1 WGALSAEG
9 AGPDLLPRAVCGA
22 NQDRQLTVQFA
33 VDDLWIGQRLG
44 PTLLEQVDGE
54 LRPVGFG
61 LAAVQRARV
70 PKLPGALM
78 PGVVD
83 RHVHLGL
90 VDAAALTNSAVL
102 EVHDLGWVPRI
113 ARGWKID
120 PPTGGLVKIAGPFLT
135 AVGGYPSDRAWA
147 PPGSVCELA
156 GPADG
161 VRAVDEAAAHGH
173 DLIKLVLHSGGPLL
187 DDATLVAVIRAA
199 HRRHLPVGVHAEGE
213 GQARRAFEAG
223 ADILVHVP
231 WTELVPDELLRGMA
245 GSTRW
250 TSTFAIHADG
260 ERERALDNA
269 RRFIRLGGRLDY
281 GTDMGND
288 MYRGVMPVGPRPEEI
303 TALGQAGLTGGA
315 LLESLTGS
323 PHRRL
328 LAAAAVYAPLPL
340 PYSAAEV
347 AVWLKQ
353 AHRLVHV
360 LKEGAIA

>member
-1 WGALSAEG
+1 VTLV
-9 AGPDLLPRAVCGA
+9 R
-22 NQDRQLTVQFA
+22 RFA

-44 PTLLEQVDGE
+44 PTLLEQVDDE

-61 LAAVQRARV
+61 RATVQRARV
-70 PKLPGALM
+70 PKLAGALI

-90 VDAAALTNSAVL
+90 VDGAALANTAVV
-102 EVHDLGWVPRI
+102 EVHDLGWVPRV

-120 PPTGGLVKIAGPFLT
+120 PPTGGLVRIAGPFLT
-135 AVGGYPSDRAWA
+135 AVGGYPSDRTWA
-147 PPGSVCELA
+147 PVGSVRELA

-173 DLIKLVLHSGGPLL
+173 DLIKLVLHSGGPLP
-187 DDATLVAVIRAA
+187 DDATLVAVVRAA

-231 WTELVPDELLRGMA
+231 WTESIRDDLLRAMA
-245 GSTRW
+245 GSMRW
-250 TSTFAIHADG
+250 TSTFAIHADADRG
-260 ERERALDNA
+260 RALDNA

-288 MYRGVMPVGPRPEEI
+288 MYAGPIPVGPRPEEI
-303 TALGQAGLTGGA
+303 TALGLAGLTGDS

-323 PHRRL
+323 PRHRL
-328 LAAAAVYAPLPL
+328 LAAATVYAPLPL

-347 AVWLKQ
+347 AVWMKQ
-353 AHRLVHV
+353 AHPLLHALNDGDPRPRD
-360 LKEGAIA
+360 